1 MTAAVIKDFSA
12 VRPTTKSLVR
22 ACAAYGIAAFDR
34 TPPAKIVNR
43 EWSHDGTA
51 EWLVRAA
58 TVPADTS
65 NTPAIVRTV
74 IPEFIS
80 TLAAQSVAARLFKEG
95 LQLSFDGAGNIAV
108 PTLLGDST
116 YASFVKEGDPIP
128 VAQGK
133 TEPLV
138 TLTPRKLAV
147 IVVMTVEMIRSSNIE
162 TLMLDALTRS
172 VALALDTAL
181 FDANPDNGARPAG
194 IRYGV
199 TALTASSA
207 PDPIAALMSDI
218 ETLHT
223 ATEAVTATHPVIVM
237 SPTRALMAN
246 LRSTIG
252 LSPLIVLG
260 SGGLLNSKIMI
271 AVTANNIASALEGV
285 PDIATTVHAAVQMT
299 TTPGPGATEAVRSM
313 WQTDCVAILL
323 RLPVTWAVRSA
334 TGISWLTAINW

>member
-22 ACAAYGIAAFDR
+22 ACAAYGIAAFDK
-34 TPPAKIVNR
+34 TPPAKVIDR

-58 TVPADTS
+58 TVPIDTS
-65 NTPAIVRTV
+65 NAPALIRSV

-116 YASFVKEGDPIP
+116 YAAFVKEGDPIP

-133 TEPLV
+133 TGPLV
-138 TLTPRKLAV
+138 MLTPRKLAV
-147 IVVMTVEMIRSSNIE
+147 VVVMTVEMIRSSNIE
-162 TLMLDALTRS
+162 ALMLDA
-172 VALALDTAL
+172 
-181 FDANPDNGARPAG
+181 RPAG
-194 IRYGV
+194 VRYGV

-207 PDPIAALMSDI
+207 PNPLDALMMDV
-218 ETLHT
+218 EALNT
-223 ATEAVTATHPVIVM
+223 ATEPVTATHPIIVM

-271 AVTANNIASALEGV
+271 AVTPNNIASVLEGM

-299 TTPGPGATEAVRSM
+299 TTPAPGTTESVRSM
-313 WQTDCVAILL
+313 WQTDCVAILV

-334 TGISWLTAINW
+334 TGVAFLTAQNW